1 MRKDDGA
8 EVEGSRLKEFITNH
22 YQNLFLSSAGHT
34 MAKVLCSISQ
44 HITNEMNATLIKPFS
59 YKEIREALQS
69 IGVLKALGSD
79 EILSIFYRSLCPI
92 VGEQVKK
99 EVLAVLNGGQMPKG

>member
-1 MRKDDGA
+1 LRKDDGA

-34 MAKVLCSISQ
+34 MAKVLRPISQ
-44 HITNEMNATLIKPFS
+44 RITDEMNATLIKPFS
-59 YKEIREALQS
+59 QKKIWEALQS
-69 IGVLKALGSD
+69 IGDLKAPRSN
-79 EILSIFYRSLCPI
+79 EIPSIFYKSFWPI

-99 EVLAVLNGGQMPKG
+99 KRC